1 MMCRLS
7 QPFAPIT
14 RYRSSLFA
22 LSALIVLVALSACAA
37 KAPARVP
44 MPSQEII
51 ASILQAGRQA
61 AAQGQFD
68 RAINLFR
75 RVQEGY
81 SSAPERPEATLLL
94 AQTLERN
101 QEIASALTE
110 YRRLVAE
117 YPQSPQ
123 AVLAH
128 AKIPDLER
136 QLPVVRPPGVQLL
149 GTYVGPEELESLDER
164 ELNRL
169 LQSGTNTV
177 VVGIARNRTSPSVVG
192 GGPAKGAPPTPTE
205 PGVYFKT
212 DWAPVIQDKLA
223 AVVGAA
229 HQQSLQVWAAV
240 SVRRMDWVDPAMQW
254 ADWRYNTRTGGL
266 EPAETLDLL
275 HPALLDY
282 LVGFFT
288 DLAATG
294 IDGMLLLAD
303 PPSAANEGFSPI
315 ALQRY
320 EREVG
325 QALDPGRLLLTKGR
339 DQTLTYAPEFWR
351 WVGWKQREHTKVV
364 EGVMGAVRASY
375 PALKVAVEVH
385 PETITSPQKALASYA
400 EDLLD
405 LRRHRYDYIAI
416 AGMLS
421 QGAMAKKAIEIVRGD
436 RLLLLVDPTEKNTG
450 KLASMPPGTGL
461 IYKEKAGAARLTNQ
475 AR

>member
-1 MMCRLS
+1 M
-7 QPFAPIT
+7 
-14 RYRSSLFA
+14 
-22 LSALIVLVALSACAA
+22 
-37 KAPARVP
+37 PAH
-44 MPSQEII
+44 EII

-81 SSAPERPEATLLL
+81 PSAPERSEATLLL

-110 YRRLVAE
+110 YRRLVTE
-117 YPQSPQ
+117 SPQSPQ
-123 AVLAH
+123 AVLAF

-149 GTYVGPEELESLDER
+149 GAYVGPEELESLDER
-164 ELNRL
+164 ELNRFR
-169 LQSGTNTV
+169 QSGKNTV
-177 VVGIARNRTSPSVVG
+177 VVGVARNRTYPSLVRG
-192 GGPAKGAPPTPTE
+192 SPAKGAPPTPTE

-212 DWAPVIQDKLA
+212 DWAQVIQDRLA
-223 AVVGAA
+223 AVVGVA
-229 HQQSLQVWAAV
+229 HRQSLQVWAAM
-240 SVRRMDWVDPAMQW
+240 SVRRMDWVDRALEW
-254 ADWRYNTRTGGL
+254 ADWRYNASTARL

-275 HPALLDY
+275 HPALRDY
-282 LVGFFT
+282 LVGIFA

-294 IDGMLLLAD
+294 IDGLLLLAD
-303 PPSAANEGFSPI
+303 PPSAANEGFGPH
-315 ALQRY
+315 ALRRY
-320 EREVG
+320 EQDVG

-339 DQTLTYAPEFWR
+339 GQPLTYAPEFWR
-351 WVGWKQREHTKVV
+351 WVGWKQRAHTKVV
-364 EGVMGAVRASY
+364 EGVMGAVRTSY

-385 PETITSPQKALASYA
+385 PETITSPQRALASYA

-405 LRRHRYDYIAI
+405 LRRYRFDYFAI
-416 AGMLS
+416 AGTLLPGPMVT
-421 QGAMAKKAIEIVRGD
+421 KAAEIVRGD

-450 KLASMPPGTGL
+450 KFASMPPGTGL
-461 IYKEKAGAARLTNQ
+461 IYKEKAGSARLTNQ